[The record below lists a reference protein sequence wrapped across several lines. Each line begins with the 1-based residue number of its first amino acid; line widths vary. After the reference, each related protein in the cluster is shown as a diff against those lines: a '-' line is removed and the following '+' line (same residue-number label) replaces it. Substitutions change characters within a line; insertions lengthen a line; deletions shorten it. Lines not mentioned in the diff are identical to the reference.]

1 MATHLKGT
9 VKTFYT
15 PFLLLCFV
23 YDIPLR
29 SLKILD
35 SSHWHLAPYT
45 VQIEVV
51 FNGNVSEPG
60 SFLLRVSAC
69 IVRCSAGP
77 SSLWI
82 SSRGVPIIA
91 PMQPGDGREHLKC
104 RIRSPYKL
112 MTVRLLNI
120 TSWKVIPNTCIQA

>member
-1 MATHLKGT
+1 MVTHLKGT

-23 YDIPLR
+23 YNIPLR
-29 SLKILD
+29 SMKTLD
-35 SSHWHLAPYT
+35 SSHWHLVPDT

-60 SFLLRVSAC
+60 SFLLRVSASV
-69 IVRCSAGP
+69 VRCCAGP
-77 SSLWI
+77 SSSCI

-91 PMQPGDGREHLKC
+91 PMQPRDEGS
-104 RIRSPYKL
+104 I
-112 MTVRLLNI
+112 
-120 TSWKVIPNTCIQA
+120 